1 MRRPRS
7 IRSSRGGRQIAQ
19 LWNNATMSAL
29 VTVSTVDAV
38 AAALRASILDGT
50 LTPGTFIRESQ
61 VASEY
66 GVARHTVR
74 AATQRLT
81 LEGLL
86 RKAPNRGVHVPE
98 LNAED
103 VIDVFRLRAALES
116 EAVRLLIA
124 AGTTPIEAVAASKR
138 LDSLSPEATW
148 AEVVEAD
155 LAFHQGIIAGTS
167 SARLARAY
175 ATAQSEIELCMVQLQ
190 PHYQEPAQV
199 AAEHRDLLK
208 SLTSAEVDVADRA
221 FRQHW
226 QEASDNLVR
235 TLHPPVQPER
245 N

>member
-1 MRRPRS
+1 
-7 IRSSRGGRQIAQ
+7 
-19 LWNNATMSAL
+19 MSTL
-29 VTVSTVDAV
+29 VTVSAVDAV
-38 AAALRASILDGT
+38 AAAIRASVLDGT

-81 LEGLL
+81 SEGLL
-86 RKAPNRGVHVPE
+86 RKARNRGVHVPE

-103 VIDVFRLRAALES
+103 VVDVFRLRAALES
-116 EAVRLLIA
+116 EAVRLLVKA
-124 AGTTPIEAVAASKR
+124 RSTPSEAVAASAR
-138 LDSLSPEATW
+138 LDALAPDATW
-148 AEVVEAD
+148 DEVVEAD
-155 LAFHQGIIAGTS
+155 LAFHQGIIAGTN

-175 ATAQSEIELCMVQLQ
+175 ATAQSEIELCMVQLR
-190 PHYQEPAQV
+190 PHYEDPAQV

-208 SLTSAEVDVADRA
+208 SLTSAKLEVADRA
-221 FRQHW
+221 FRRHW

-235 TLHPPVQPER
+235 TLHPPVQAER